1 MSSSWHN
8 LLEIQVEKLVKWE
21 RKLSS
26 RPLILSEGE
35 YIVSEKQK

>member
-8 LLEIQVEKLVKWE
+8 LLEIQVGKLVKWE
-21 RKLSS
+21 RKLFS
-26 RPLILSEGE
+26 RPLILSEEE